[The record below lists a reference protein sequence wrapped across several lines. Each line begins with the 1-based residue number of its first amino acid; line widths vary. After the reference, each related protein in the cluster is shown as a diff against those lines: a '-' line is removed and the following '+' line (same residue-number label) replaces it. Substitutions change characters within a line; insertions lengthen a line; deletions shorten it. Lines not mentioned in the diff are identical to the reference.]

1 MPVLSMFYGIII
13 RMQSEKGGKHHV
25 PHIHVI
31 CGDDESVFSLDG
43 EKLEGT
49 IQNSKMKLVAAW
61 IEIHKEELKSD
72 WKLLEEGEQPFK
84 IEPLKQEQFMLRPT
98 VTKAIPRDDYNLLL
112 EFNNGEKKSF
122 DVKPYIKGSWF
133 GMLKDTVYFS
143 RIKTNGFSIE
153 WPDGQ
158 DICPDDLYFNSVAI
172 D

>member
-49 IQNSKMKLVAAW
+49 IQNSKMKLVVAW

-84 IEPLKQEQFMLRPT
+84 IEPLK
-98 VTKAIPRDDYNLLL
+98 
-112 EFNNGEKKSF
+112 
-122 DVKPYIKGSWF
+122 
-133 GMLKDTVYFS
+133 
-143 RIKTNGFSIE
+143 
-153 WPDGQ
+153 
-158 DICPDDLYFNSVAI
+158 
-172 D
+172 

>member
-13 RMQSEKGGKHHV
+13 RMQSERGGKHHV

-84 IEPLKQEQFMLRPT
+84 IEPLK
-98 VTKAIPRDDYNLLL
+98 
-112 EFNNGEKKSF
+112 
-122 DVKPYIKGSWF
+122 
-133 GMLKDTVYFS
+133 
-143 RIKTNGFSIE
+143 
-153 WPDGQ
+153 
-158 DICPDDLYFNSVAI
+158 
-172 D
+172 

>member
-13 RMQSEKGGKHHV
+13 RMQSERGGKHHV

-61 IEIHKEELKSD
+61 IEIHKEELKAN

-84 IEPLKQEQFMLRPT
+84 IEPLK
-98 VTKAIPRDDYNLLL
+98 
-112 EFNNGEKKSF
+112 
-122 DVKPYIKGSWF
+122 
-133 GMLKDTVYFS
+133 
-143 RIKTNGFSIE
+143 
-153 WPDGQ
+153 
-158 DICPDDLYFNSVAI
+158 
-172 D
+172 